1 MPQETYKLVIV
12 GTGFGG
18 LCLAAKLREQGIEDF
33 IILEK
38 AHGVGGTWRENTY
51 PGAECDIPSAL
62 YSYSFAPNPTWD
74 FKWAKQPQILQYL
87 EDFAKDRDLLRHV
100 KFGTMVTGDDY
111 KNGRWTVHT
120 QSGETYDCQFF
131 VSAIG
136 QLHVPSTPDFK
147 GKDTFK
153 GASFHSAQ
161 WDHSVDLNGKAIG
174 VIGVGASA
182 AQLIPEVAK
191 LASQLTI
198 YQRSPNWVINKGD
211 RPYTRLEKW
220 IAKHIPAIARLYRK
234 GLWMQGEYV
243 IWPIIQGAKLRSKI
257 ERWWAQREM
266 KLYIKDE
273 ELQAKLTPDYPIG
286 AKRILFSDV
295 YYPALAQENVTLET
309 DDIAEIRQDG
319 IVTKNGTQYQHDVII
334 YATGFYSN
342 PFLKEIDVRGEN
354 QQSLRE
360 HWKDG
365 AFAYLGV
372 TTSGFPN
379 MFMLYGPNTNSGHTS
394 IIDKLE
400 HQVTHILRLI
410 EQAGTGVIAVKAEP
424 EDAFNIDAQTRLQ
437 KLTWNAIEAS
447 WYKDGGRITNNW
459 PGGAKEFKRRLE
471 NPIWEH
477 FDVSQPPSD
486 KVTRPTN

>member
-1 MPQETYKLVIV
+1 MPQEKYKIVIV

-38 AHGVGGTWRENTY
+38 AGGVGGTWRENTY

-62 YSYSFAPNPTWD
+62 YSYSFAPNPTWE
-74 FKWAKQPQILQYL
+74 FKWAKQPQILKYL
-87 EDFAKDRDLLRHV
+87 QDFAQGRDLLRHV
-100 KFGTMVTGDDY
+100 KFGTMVTGADY
-111 KNGRWTVHT
+111 ENGRWTVKT
-120 QSGETYDCQFF
+120 KSGENYDCQFF

-136 QLHVPSTPDFK
+136 QLHVPSIPNFK
-147 GKDTFK
+147 GKETFK
-153 GASFHSAQ
+153 GPSFHSAQ
-161 WDHSVDLNGKAIG
+161 WDHCVDLNDKNIG

-191 LASQLTI
+191 LAKSLTI
-198 YQRSPNWVINKGD
+198 YQRSPNWVVNKGD
-211 RPYTRLEKW
+211 RPYLRIEKW
-220 IAKHIPAIARLYRK
+220 IAKHIPAIAKLYRK

-243 IWPIIQGAKLRSKI
+243 IWPIIQGAKIRSKI
-257 ERWWAQREM
+257 AKWWAIREM
-266 KLYIKDE
+266 KLYIKDP
-273 ELQAKLTPDYPIG
+273 ELQAKLIPEYPIG

-295 YYPALAQENVTLET
+295 YYPALARENVTVET
-309 DDIAEIRQDG
+309 DPIGEITQDG
-319 IVTKNGTQYQHDVII
+319 VETKTGTYYPHDILI

-354 QQSLRE
+354 KLSLKE

-372 TTSGFPN
+372 TTSSFPN

-394 IIDKLE
+394 IVDKLE
-400 HQVTHILRLI
+400 HQVTHILKLI
-410 EQAGTGVIAVKAEP
+410 EKTGGGVIAVKGEP
-424 EDAFNIDAQTRLQ
+424 EEAFNIDAQARLRA
-437 KLTWNAIEAS
+437 LTWDKIEAS
-447 WYKDGGRITNNW
+447 WYKDGDRITNNW
-459 PGGAKEFKRRLE
+459 PGGAPEFKRRLG

-477 FDVSQPPSD
+477 FDISHPLSD
-486 KVTRPTN
+486 NSA